1 MTMLTDLRP
10 APGAHVR
17 QRSSTPWRHLDLL
30 TVAVVLLI
38 AAFGVTMVWTATR
51 IPLEAAGLSGFAYA
65 KKQAVFSLIGLAV
78 MLAVAAVDY
87 RRYRDWAAVVYGG
100 MLFLLVAVFVVG
112 HRNFGA
118 EAWFQL
124 GSLQFEP
131 SEAAKIALIVALA
144 AYASSF
150 KGSLDGRALLGLIAL
165 AAVPFVLV
173 YKQPDLGSA
182 LVLLA
187 ILATVVVVAGARS
200 RHLAALGLIAAV
212 VLVAV
217 VQFGLLRGYQESR
230 ISSFLHTPAQVSPA
244 LLQTKAGA
252 NIYNV
257 VESKT
262 AISHGG
268 LLGQGIGHGTSTNL
282 SSVPEQY
289 ADFIFS
295 AVGEQVGL
303 IGSALLLA
311 LFLVLLWRTWQA
323 ALLSRDDFGRLLCAG
338 VFGYLLFQTFENVG
352 MTMGIMPVAGIPLP
366 WVSYGGSAVLAE
378 FAAVGLVLNVRMRRF
393 G

>member
-1 MTMLTDLRP
+1 M
-10 APGAHVR
+10 
-17 QRSSTPWRHLDLL
+17 
-30 TVAVVLLI
+30 LLI

-87 RRYRDWAAVVYGG
+87 RHYRDWAAVVYGG

-303 IGSALLLA
+303 IGSAVLLA

>member
-17 QRSSTPWRHLDLL
+17 QRGSTPWRHLDLL
-30 TVAVVLLI
+30 TVVVVLLI

-87 RRYRDWAAVVYGG
+87 RHYRDWAAVVYGG

-303 IGSALLLA
+303 IGSAVLLA

>member
-1 MTMLTDLRP
+1 MTMLTDVRP

-17 QRSSTPWRHLDLL
+17 RRNPIPWRHFDLVL
-30 TVAVVLLI
+30 VIAVVVI

-51 IPLEAAGLSGFAYA
+51 VPLEAAGLSGFAEA
-65 KKQAVFSLIGLAV
+65 KKQAVFCVIGIVV

-87 RRYRDWAAVVYGG
+87 RHYRDWAPVLYGAS
-100 MLFLLVAVFVVG
+100 LFLLVAVFVVG
-112 HRNFGA
+112 HRVSGA
-118 EAWFQL
+118 QAWFQV
-124 GSLQFEP
+124 GPYQFEP

-150 KGSLDGRALLGLIAL
+150 KGSLHGRALLGVIAM
-165 AAVPFVLV
+165 AVVPFVLV

-200 RHLAALGLIAAV
+200 RHLAVLGLLAV
-212 VLVAV
+212 VAMVAV
-217 VQFGLLRGYQESR
+217 VQFGVLKGYQESR
-230 ISSFLHTPAQVSPA
+230 IASFLHTPAQVSPK
-244 LLQTKAGA
+244 LLQSYAGV

-257 VESKT
+257 VESKA

-268 LLGQGIGHGTSTNL
+268 LLGQGIGHGSATN
-282 SSVPEQY
+282 SSQVPEQKT
-289 ADFIFS
+289 DFIFS

-303 IGSALLLA
+303 VGSAVLLL
-311 LFLVLLWRTWQA
+311 LFLVVLWRTWQA

-338 VFGYLLFQTFENVG
+338 VIGYLLFQTFENVG

-366 WVSYGGSAVLAE
+366 WLSYGGSAVLAE
-378 FAAVGLVLNVRMRRF
+378 FAAIGFVLNVRMRRY

>member
-17 QRSSTPWRHLDLL
+17 QRGSTPWRHLDLL
-30 TVAVVLLI
+30 TVVVVLLI

-303 IGSALLLA
+303 IGSAVLLA